1 MSRGSSILGLKRGP
15 SFVFM
20 VFCMWVFSVSSMF
33 CEVACFHKN
42 DNLATKSDTA
52 SNLKSLA
59 PLSVMYDKFE

>member
-1 MSRGSSILGLKRGP
+1 
-15 SFVFM
+15 M
-20 VFCMWVFSVSSMF
+20 VFCMWAFSVSSMF